1 MAKDTRIQKAM
12 SLWGVCSRR
21 RAEEYIEKGRVKVNG
36 RPAKVGDKID
46 LRKDL
51 VTLDGET
58 INRDSKREFDYVMMN
73 KPRGYVTTM
82 SDDLGRKCVI
92 DLLDE
97 GEERLFPIG
106 RLDRNSEGLLLLT
119 NDGNFANLMMHPS
132 KKVSK
137 TYRVTVSEDP
147 GDEEIAKMAEG
158 VYIDGRKTAPASIR
172 VLDKAPGRT
181 VLEFV
186 IREGRNRQIRKMC
199 EAAGL
204 TVTRLRRIKIGPIS
218 VNGIAPGTWRKLRD
232 DEVAWLRR
240 MAKLKPEK
248 EMPNIDE

>member
-199 EAAGL
+199 ESVGL
-204 TVTRLRRIKIGPIS
+204 TVIRLKRTHFGP
-218 VNGIAPGTWRKLRD
+218 VKLGMLKPGTYRSLTKQELAALRNAAGFAD
-232 DEVAWLRR
+232 SKKE
-240 MAKLKPEK
+240 AK
-248 EMPNIDE
+248 